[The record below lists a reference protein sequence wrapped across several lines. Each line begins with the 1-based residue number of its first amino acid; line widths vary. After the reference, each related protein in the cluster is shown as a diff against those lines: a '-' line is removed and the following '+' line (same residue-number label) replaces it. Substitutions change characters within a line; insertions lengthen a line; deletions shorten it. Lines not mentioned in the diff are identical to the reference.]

1 MGIQCFGKLRP
12 RVCTNLEEMSPPN
25 GASPGACE
33 GSYTSVTRAPTRR
46 AFSILLTPIYMVV
59 VVGATSTREI
69 IRIRYGCGGL
79 ITRERVAIT
88 TIYKV
93 LHLLN
98 WHKIEKEL

>member
-1 MGIQCFGKLRP
+1 M
-12 RVCTNLEEMSPPN
+12 CTNLEEMSPPN

-33 GSYTSVTRAPTRR
+33 GAYTSVTRAPRTRR

-69 IRIRYGCGGL
+69 IRIWYGCGGL

-88 TIYKV
+88 TIYKA

-98 WHKIEKEL
+98 CIKLEKEL

>member
-1 MGIQCFGKLRP
+1 M
-12 RVCTNLEEMSPPN
+12 CTNLEEMSPPN

-33 GSYTSVTRAPTRR
+33 GSYTSVTRAPRH
-46 AFSILLTPIYMVV
+46 AALFLSYLPIYMVV